1 MAERNGGS
9 KKRHFAEERA
19 KAKRNKPMTQSQ
31 LRIYMPNYL
40 KNQGTWKLSSL
51 KKLQFEEIKEEFDK
65 WKNEMKFA
73 INYEAD
79 EKQAGIMKVIKLSSS
94 RSGNRSIRRIEQCG
108 IRRIGDFLDVG
119 TDTPYLLDGYGVLR
133 QWSFDSSKSWIR
145 RIGVDITAKTRR
157 PQPRSNTKNDRV
169 PSASKSSCIKNKEV
183 KVEEHH
189 RNLLLSKNK
198 EHMSSECN
206 NVKLA
211 IQNDKSEVICAM

>member
-1 MAERNGGS
+1 D
-9 KKRHFAEERA
+9 
-19 KAKRNKPMTQSQ
+19 
-31 LRIYMPNYL
+31 
-40 KNQGTWKLSSL
+40 SL
-51 KKLQFEEIKEEFDK
+51 
-65 WKNEMKFA
+65 A
-73 INYEAD
+73 Y
-79 EKQAGIMKVIKLSSS
+79 IKLSLGSS
-94 RSGNRSIRRIEQCG
+94 VYRGWKLVDTSYRALWDTAYWGFLGLRTRFDIFQNILLLYYEYGVLISPGYNVLGLQSFVYYIRRI
-108 IRRIGDFLDVG
+108 IDV
-119 TDTPYLLDGYGVLR
+119 DTAY
-133 QWSFDSSKSWIR
+133 SSKS
-145 RIGVDITAKTRR
+145 GVDITAKTRR